1 MKIKLLSISLLLTWI
16 FQIGFPY
23 AQYEIRRKEC
33 WQNFLQKKSDF
44 SPSEIQQI
52 VLSDAMKWERENE
65 EFRLNGNFYDI
76 IKIERKADQQIAY
89 CVSDK
94 DEDALLRAYENYLQ
108 KHQKEKVQKL
118 KKPGYFYQEI
128 AEFSLENRP
137 QIKHLFF
144 YTSEQNSQAYE
155 VISPPPELI
164 S

>member
-44 SPSEIQQI
+44 SPSEIKQI
-52 VLSDAMKWERENE
+52 VLSDAMEWERENE

-76 IKIERKADQQIAY
+76 IKIERKADQQVAY

-108 KHQKEKVQKL
+108 KHQKEKAQKL

>member
-44 SPSEIQQI
+44 RATEIQQI
-52 VLSDAMKWERENE
+52 EWNAAMEWERKNE
-65 EFRLNGNFYDI
+65 EFRLGGNFYDVVRITSEDDKKI
-76 IKIERKADQQIAY
+76 IY
-89 CVSDK
+89 CVADK
-94 DEDALLRAYENYLQ
+94 DEDSLLRAYENYLQ
-108 KHQKEKVQKL
+108 KNQKDKVQKL
-118 KKPGYFYQEI
+118 KKAGYFFQEI
-128 AEFSLENRP
+128 P
-137 QIKHLFF
+137 QITFQKSTNIKHLFS
-144 YTSEQNSQAYE
+144 YNSTNELETYE